1 MTTRRSSPAPREEEL
16 LDRLET
22 IFLKEGFR
30 KVTVAELASRL
41 RCSRRS
47 FYELADSKEALF
59 LRVFDRYLTRLR
71 EQGARGAEAVPPQQ
85 AFEPYLMPAIDAAR
99 KLSATLM
106 QDMTGYPPANAM
118 WERHQRERMD
128 GLRQL
133 VERCVEQGLF
143 RGVDPYLVAE
153 VMAASLRRIREPA
166 FLAASGLSY
175 RDAVEELYG
184 LLLHGLFRRDAPD
197 DPPPRVPAPGEKA
210 PARKP
215 ALSEKAPA
223 RKPALSEK
231 SPASP
236 AREKPAR
243 RAAPARPERQ

>member
-1 MTTRRSSPAPREEEL
+1 MTTRRSSPALREEEL
-16 LDRLET
+16 LDRLEP

-30 KVTVAELASRL
+30 KVTVADLASRL

-71 EQGARGAEAVPPQQ
+71 GQGARGAAAVPPQQ

-106 QDMTGYPPANAM
+106 QDMTAYPPANAM
-118 WERHQRERMD
+118 WERHQRERME
-128 GLRQL
+128 GLRRL

-197 DPPPRVPAPGEKA
+197 GQPPSAPAPGEKA
-210 PARKP
+210 AARKP
-215 ALSEKAPA
+215 ALSEKA
-223 RKPALSEK
+223 
-231 SPASP
+231 PASP

-243 RAAPARPERQ
+243 RAASARSARR